1 MKKSRAYRIGVC
13 GTREKFSEYCVICV
27 TIGIL
32 TELLQ
37 EACQS
42 SWVQRYSNS
51 LKHPNV
57 FQTFLWTSCICPL
70 HFFDYGSGSYFH
82 TDSYL
87 CNLIYSL
94 SEKKSLRESSF
105 NSNELILPSFKT
117 SSTKTISGSSKYNWD
132 KNS

>member
-1 MKKSRAYRIGVC
+1 MEKPRAYRISVC

-32 TELLQ
+32 TGLLQ

-51 LKHPNV
+51 LKKPNV

-70 HFFDYGSGSYFH
+70 HF
-82 TDSYL
+82 L
-87 CNLIYSL
+87 VILIRKMIPVIHDRQLSSSL
-94 SEKKSLRESSF
+94 
-105 NSNELILPSFKT
+105 
-117 SSTKTISGSSKYNWD
+117 
-132 KNS
+132 